1 MTFFLFIYSIYIEI
15 QNSFEFKWR
24 KLMTNRTFNQFCF
37 ANTFGIVHG
46 KTDKT
51 PKTDYERTL
60 LPSERHTIK
69 LIRDTWFK
77 PHLHHHTVVVF
88 SSCQNSDANS
98 EAKSGR
104 CFETAQL
111 LFEGVDERK
120 LYYIK
125 SHYMYQL
132 LLELEKAKHMYDE
145 LQNPPFREYLK
156 YSHTQGEMVGYARN
170 CWEEILEQMPSQDIF
185 YSRFQGESGIRIPN
199 LVIIGHSGSLP
210 SLLYSVC
217 GQQMI
222 QPEILLASSLEKL
235 EALQLSMQGQCL
247 YHPRPE

>member
-1 MTFFLFIYSIYIEI
+1 MTS
-15 QNSFEFKWR
+15 
-24 KLMTNRTFNQFCF
+24 RTFTQFSF
-37 ANTFGIVHG
+37 ANTIGIIHG

-51 PKTDYERTL
+51 AKTDCERVL
-60 LPSERHTIK
+60 LPSEKQTIK
-69 LIRDTWFK
+69 LIRSTWFQ

-88 SSCQNSDANS
+88 SSCQNSDSSS
-98 EAKSGR
+98 ESNSGR

-111 LFEGVDERK
+111 LFKGVDERK

-132 LLELEKAKHMYDE
+132 LLELEKAKQLYDE

-156 YSHTQGEMVGYARN
+156 LPEIQAEMLGYART
-170 CWEEILEQMPSQDIF
+170 CWEEILSQMPSQDIF
-185 YSRFQGESGIRIPN
+185 YSRFIGEDGIRIPN

-210 SLLYSVC
+210 SLLYSAC

-235 EALQLSMQGQCL
+235 EALQLSMQGKCL